1 MGGDFVVFIRDM
13 DSLIKEFEADLKAAA
28 DHFKDECSGIRTNR
42 PSSRLV
48 EDVKVEYFGQMT
60 PVKQLGSIMIIPPR
74 EMAVSVWDK
83 GAAAE
88 VAKAIEH
95 ANLGLSISVD
105 GSTVRLALPLLTD
118 ERRTELIKLAK
129 ALAEK
134 ERIKVRGYR
143 DDINKKIK
151 AQEIDEDMAFRM
163 KERVQKAVDAV
174 NAAIEALLDSK
185 ITEIND

>member
-1 MGGDFVVFIRDM
+1 M
-13 DSLIKEFEADLKAAA
+13 KQFEADLQGAVA
-28 DHFKDECSGIRTNR
+28 HFKDECSGIRTNR

-74 EMAVSVWDK
+74 EMAISVWDK

-88 VAKAIEH
+88 VAKAIES
-95 ANLGLSISVD
+95 ANLGLSVSVD

-134 ERIKVRGYR
+134 ERIKIRGYR

-151 AQEIDEDMAFRM
+151 SQEIDEDMQFRM
-163 KERVQKAVDAV
+163 KERVQKATDAA
-174 NAAIEALLDSK
+174 NASIEALLGVK
-185 ITEIND
+185 TAEIND

>member
-1 MGGDFVVFIRDM
+1 M
-13 DSLIKEFEADLKAAA
+13 DPLIKNFEADLQSAVA
-28 DHFKDECSGIRTNR
+28 HFKDECSGIRTNR

-83 GAAAE
+83 GATAE
-88 VAKAIEH
+88 VAKAIE
-95 ANLGLSISVD
+95 AAKLGLSVSVD

-118 ERRTELIKLAK
+118 ERRTELVKLAK

-143 DDINKKIK
+143 DDVMKKIK
-151 AQEIDEDMAFRM
+151 AQEADEDMMFRM
-163 KERVQKAVDAV
+163 KEQAQKAVDGA
-174 NAAIEALLDSK
+174 NAAIEALLEGK
-185 ITEIND
+185 IQEIHD

>member
-1 MGGDFVVFIRDM
+1 MGGDFIVFISDM
-13 DSLIKEFEADLKAAA
+13 DSLIKQFEVDLQGAVA
-28 DHFKDECSGIRTNR
+28 HFKDECSGIRTNR

-60 PVKQLGSIMIIPPR
+60 PVKQLGSIMILPPR
-74 EMAVSVWDK
+74 EMAVSVWDR

-88 VAKAIEH
+88 VGKAIEH
-95 ANLGLSISVD
+95 ANLGLSVSVD

-129 ALAEK
+129 AIAEK
-134 ERIKVRGYR
+134 ERIKIRGYR
-143 DDINKKIK
+143 DDANKKIK
-151 AQEIDEDMAFRM
+151 AQEIDEDTQFRM
-163 KERVQKAVDAV
+163 KESVQKATDAA
-174 NAAIEALLDSK
+174 NAAIETLLASK

>member
-1 MGGDFVVFIRDM
+1 M
-13 DSLIKEFEADLKAAA
+13 DSLLKDFEVDLKAAA

-42 PSSRLV
+42 PSARLV
-48 EDVKVEYFGQMT
+48 EDIKAEYFGQMT

-83 GAAAE
+83 GAVAE
-88 VAKAIEH
+88 VGKAIEN
-95 ANLGLSISVD
+95 AQLGLSVSVD
-105 GSTVRLALPLLTD
+105 GSTVRLALPLLTA

-151 AQEIDEDMAFRM
+151 AQELDEDMAFRM
-163 KERVQKAVDAV
+163 KERVQKAVDAA
-174 NAAIEALLDSK
+174 NGAIETILEAK
-185 ITEIND
+185 IAEIND

>member
-1 MGGDFVVFIRDM
+1 M
-13 DSLIKEFEADLKAAA
+13 DLLSKQFEVDLKAAA

-83 GAAAE
+83 AAVAE
-88 VAKAIEH
+88 VGKAIEAAH
-95 ANLGLSISVD
+95 LGLSVSVD

-118 ERRTELIKLAK
+118 ERRVELIRLAK
-129 ALAEK
+129 TLAEK
-134 ERIKVRGYR
+134 ERIKVRGLR

-151 AQEIDEDMAFRM
+151 SQELDEDMQFRM
-163 KERVQKAVDAV
+163 KENAQKAVDST
-174 NAAIEALLDSK
+174 NAIIETLLTAK
-185 ITEIND
+185 IQEIND